1 MHHIGS
7 DRINAIGMM
16 KGHMSI
22 TKLSSNIVQYL
33 NKKKK
38 KTKEKKT
45 DTNKQKYKVF
55 FLVSRQYAE
64 NV

>member
-16 KGHMSI
+16 KGDVSI

-33 NKKKK
+33 NKKNQKQ
-38 KTKEKKT
+38 
-45 DTNKQKYKVF
+45 TNKNRKCF
-55 FLVSRQYAE
+55 
-64 NV
+64 

>member
-16 KGHMSI
+16 KGDVSI

-33 NKKKK
+33 NKKNWKQ
-38 KTKEKKT
+38 
-45 DTNKQKYKVF
+45 TNKNRKCF
-55 FLVSRQYAE
+55 
-64 NV
+64 

>member
-16 KGHMSI
+16 KGDVSI
-22 TKLSSNIVQYL
+22 TKLSSNTVQYL

-38 KTKEKKT
+38 KKPDTKKK
-45 DTNKQKYKVF
+45 KFKVF
-55 FLVSRQYAE
+55 F
-64 NV
+64 

>member
-16 KGHMSI
+16 KGDVCI

-33 NKKKK
+33 NKKKPR
-38 KTKEKKT
+38 
-45 DTNKQKYKVF
+45 NKQTKIESVF
-55 FLVSRQYAE
+55 SF
-64 NV
+64 

>member
-16 KGHMSI
+16 KGNVSI

-33 NKKKK
+33 NKKK
-38 KTKEKKT
+38 T
-45 DTNKQKYKVF
+45 DTNKQIYSV